1 MDLSGELQLA
11 ITALAEKER
20 AMIATPT
27 RDALQRAKV
36 RGLKHPWQPK
46 NFGSLLAS
54 VPGMA

>member
-1 MDLSGELQLA
+1 MGLSCGPELA

-20 AMIATPT
+20 AMIATRT